1 MKQGK
6 LRFLSFRVMCVF
18 LGLALIKLVLL
29 CVLAVQM
36 LNGEGEYLG
45 VILFSLVLAVLLLW
59 FSAVFIVRPYTQMEK
74 SINLFLDGY
83 TTSNLMGDNEGVFV
97 SPAFEGMVSKIQY
110 MMQSQELLNL
120 NKRQAQYLALQN
132 QINPHFLYNTLESI
146 RSEALIA
153 GLMDVADMTEA
164 LATFFRYTISKVEN
178 LVSIEEE
185 IQNCM
190 TYFKIQQYR
199 FGERLQMTIECEE
212 EEKREIYQCRI
223 PKLTLQP
230 ILENSII
237 HGTECK
243 LGTGHIRIKLER
255 TSDCIL
261 LWISDDG
268 SGMDESKVAEI
279 NERLQKSA
287 GMISTNESES
297 QGGIALVNV
306 NNRIHLLYGE
316 EYGLHVYSMP
326 EVGTD
331 VEIRL
336 PAVYSDRDYRQ
347 YEKRIKKET
356 AK

>member
-6 LRFLSFRVMCVF
+6 LRFLSFRM
-18 LGLALIKLVLL
+18 L
-29 CVLAVQM
+29 CVCI
-36 LNGEGEYLG
+36 GLG
-45 VILFSLVLAVLLLW
+45 VVVCVLCGFILVRFFQGDKENLPILIAGFLMMLFLVW
-59 FSAVFIVRPYTQMEK
+59 FFLTFIVRPFNQMEK
-74 SINLFLDGY
+74 SIGLFLDGY
-83 TTSNLMGDNEGVFV
+83 TTSHLMGADNTVYISPVYEGLIT
-97 SPAFEGMVSKIQY
+97 KIQY

-146 RSEALIA
+146 RSEALTA

-178 LVSIEEE
+178 LVSVEEE

-199 FGERLQMTIECEE
+199 FGERLQLAIECDE
-212 EEKREIYQCRI
+212 EEKSEIYQCRI

-243 LGTGHIRIKLER
+243 IGTGHIRIRLEK
-255 TSDCIL
+255 TADSVL

-268 SGMDESKVAEI
+268 SGMDDVKVAEI

-287 GMISTNESES
+287 GMLSANESES
-297 QGGIALVNV
+297 QGGIALINV
-306 NNRIHLLYGE
+306 NNRIHLLFGE

-326 EVGTD
+326 DVGTD

-336 PAVYSDRDYRQ
+336 PAVYSEREYRQ
-347 YEKRIKKET
+347 YGKRDNLAE
-356 AK
+356 